1 MNRPD
6 LQQLFARPLEEAR
19 QRSRITD
26 HLIDKD
32 KYQLYLTSMWT
43 NVVLEMDE
51 LGLTQEDLE
60 PALEIL
66 NQHARDILGGQEP
79 VIDAFRY
86 LTSTEGEKLM
96 EKEKLTSSHKQMLLY
111 FASVILDPEGHKRW
125 METVKDL

>member
-1 MNRPD
+1 MNHLD
-6 LQQLFARPLEEAR
+6 LEQLLLRPLAEAR

-26 HLIDKD
+26 HLVDKD

-43 NVVLEMDE
+43 NIVLEMDE

-66 NQHARDILGGQEP
+66 NLHARDILGGEEP

-125 METVKDL
+125 METVKDR